1 MSIDQLQRQ
10 YRYKGKFPI
19 IISCRFKDKMVEEQK
34 EGEWIDKTFL
44 GMIYFTRLNISFQAS
59 PSFDHLVLQI
69 VPHIYKFKCED
80 EFTENLN
87 FNHTGDYEG

>member
-1 MSIDQLQRQ
+1 
-10 YRYKGKFPI
+10 
-19 IISCRFKDKMVEEQK
+19 MVDGQK

-44 GMIYFTRLNISFQAS
+44 GMIYLKRLNISFQAC

-69 VPHIYKFKCED
+69 IPHIYKFKCED

-87 FNHTGDYEG
+87 FNHTGDYEW

>member
-1 MSIDQLQRQ
+1 
-10 YRYKGKFPI
+10 
-19 IISCRFKDKMVEEQK
+19 MVEGQK

-44 GMIYFTRLNISFQAS
+44 GMIYFRRLKIYFFQAS

-69 VPHIYKFKCED
+69 IPHIYKFKCEN

-87 FNHTGDYEG
+87 FNHTGDYEW

>member
-1 MSIDQLQRQ
+1 
-10 YRYKGKFPI
+10 
-19 IISCRFKDKMVEEQK
+19 MVDGQK

-44 GMIYFTRLNISFQAS
+44 GMIYFRRLNISFQVS
-59 PSFDHLVLQI
+59 SYLVLQI

-87 FNHTGDYEG
+87 FNHTGDYEW